1 MATTLGQRLR
11 LRLVA
16 ATTLVVRLPLL
27 VVAMSLSCPDGASP
41 IAWPH
46 TEAETEAERRGEASS
61 VRPTEG
67 LGQKSA
73 DGGRPNKAG
82 LERGCDPLTART
94 RMAYVRVSIPKYCAP
109 CASHCRDPGAWPPGS
124 TWFDLSGFVGSI
136 PELQNL
142 TAVAL
147 RALRRAHVCAS
158 RLGHS
163 RASAESYQRS
173 NGAAPRALA
182 NDFQST

>member
-1 MATTLGQRLR
+1 MATTLGQQLR

-94 RMAYVRVSIPKYCAP
+94 RMAYVRVSIPK
-109 CASHCRDPGAWPPGS
+109 
-124 TWFDLSGFVGSI
+124 
-136 PELQNL
+136 
-142 TAVAL
+142 
-147 RALRRAHVCAS
+147 
-158 RLGHS
+158 
-163 RASAESYQRS
+163 
-173 NGAAPRALA
+173 
-182 NDFQST
+182 